1 MKRGLIGLLV
11 LFLGWVSLG
20 CAPAISERVQ
30 AQADHHL
37 AFPDIL
43 ADPAKYQGKLV
54 ILGGEVA
61 NVTTTADGGTLI
73 MVNERE
79 LDRDLRPVR
88 SNVDGGTFYVKSKE
102 WLEPDRYMRDRKI
115 TVAGFVTKPEG
126 RFPVIE
132 AKRIH
137 LWEHPY
143 HVTTAPKS
151 WFTNDPEMQYWF
163 SSPYFNPSHKGEF

>member
-1 MKRGLIGLLV
+1 MKRAILGSLV
-11 LFLGWVSLG
+11 LLLGWALWG

-37 AFPDIL
+37 QFPDIQEH
-43 ADPAKYQGKLV
+43 PAKYQGKLV

-61 NVTTTADGGTLI
+61 NARTSPDGGTLI
-73 MVNERE
+73 LVNEKE
-79 LDRDLRPVR
+79 LDPELRPVHG
-88 SNVDGGTFYVKSKE
+88 NVYGGAFYVKSKQ

-126 RFPVIE
+126 RTPVIE

-143 HVTTAPKS
+143 HVTAVPKS
-151 WFTNDPEMQYWF
+151 WFRDDPEMKSWF
-163 SSPYFNPSHKGEF
+163 SSPYFDPAHKGQF